1 MFDFIAGSQREGYA
15 IRHVNAI
22 SCLFS
27 LSAEGCVIGTAL
39 LCERHVSIATAYL
52 SDTSEPAEVEQ
63 GAVQWSTEHQFG
75 VEFIRLGLEEQ
86 ERLRAYA
93 HELQTE
99 D

>member
-1 MFDFIAGSQREGYA
+1 MRLDSITKGTHLHY
-15 IRHVNAI
+15 
-22 SCLFS
+22 S
-27 LSAEGCVIGTAL
+27 LS
-39 LCERHVSIATAYL
+39 ERYQRACGDGA
-52 SDTSEPAEVEQ
+52 
-63 GAVQWSTEHQFG
+63 GAVRWLTEHQFG